1 MIKFKDKQYK
11 PVKMEVFTMS
21 ELLIRLLPVCLLLV
35 IGFLAKQIK
44 LFSDP
49 FIQELKVLI
58 INIALPAVLFDAFSK
73 MTLQVSYLLLFV
85 LIFIYCMLLYAIGYG
100 LHRVFPGILKWSYT
114 KGYMTGF
121 EFGMI
126 GVGLFG
132 AIWGMDQL
140 PVIMLIG
147 FGHELFIWFFYVIL
161 ISKSPGKS
169 FHLGETIGHF
179 LKTPTIIA
187 IVLGIVVNLTG
198 IRPLMDETMIGQ
210 SLLAV
215 IGFLK
220 PLTSP
225 LILIVIGY
233 TMVFHRT
240 HIRENVVYI
249 LSRNVLVLGIG
260 TLFLVAIQYL
270 VSGLE
275 PIFAAAFYAFILL
288 PAPYILPLYI
298 RDEEES
304 AFFTQLLVYSTA
316 VSFIGYGILVVLY
329 F

>member
-1 MIKFKDKQYK
+1 
-11 PVKMEVFTMS
+11 MS
-21 ELLIRLLPVCLLLV
+21 ELLRKLLPILILIV
-35 IGFLAKQIK
+35 IGFYAKQKK
-44 LFSDP
+44 LFSES
-49 FIQELKVLI
+49 FIEGLKVLI

-85 LIFIYCMLLYAIGYG
+85 LIFLYCVLLYLLGVG
-100 LHRVFPGILKWSYT
+100 LNKAFPKVFKRIYT

-161 ISKSPGKS
+161 ISKTNHHS
-169 FHLGETIGHF
+169 FDFRKTIGHF

-187 IVLGIVVNLTG
+187 IILGIIANLSG
-198 IRPLMDETMIGQ
+198 IRQLMDGNVMGQ
-210 SLLAV
+210 SLLSV
-215 IGFLK
+215 IEFLK

-233 TMVFHRT
+233 TMVFHNT
-240 HIRENVVYI
+240 NVRETATYI
-249 LSRNVLVLGIG
+249 LSRLVLVLGLG
-260 TLFLVAIQYL
+260 TLVLFITTHLIH
-270 VSGLE
+270 GLDSLF
-275 PIFAAAFYAFILL
+275 ITAFYAFILL

-298 RDEEES
+298 QDEGES
-304 AFFTQLLVYSTA
+304 AFFTQLLVYSTV
-316 VSFIGYGILVVLY
+316 VSFIGYGILVALGL
-329 F
+329 